1 MKLNENQELAWM
13 TATLI
18 NKEPFGKNFK
28 LTFSRSKGKPTYY
41 LVLHEWRKKEYQ
53 TLELGK
59 IYLYQ
64 WRKGFKGYSFIT
76 YLESSQESQN
86 LEKSQINLNQ
96 QHTEIKNTIIQQVI
110 KDLQIKDNTEKSLQQ
125 RLEKLKTKANQISL
139 NDNPTLLL
147 NWIEETLSIFW
158 LQLKQLPTGHIR
170 TETQQRAERM
180 ITNLSALFLSDYL
193 YDDNCQWV
201 KKENVFCPS
210 CNKKSS
216 EFLLKESIRKTLKE
230 S

>member
-1 MKLNENQELAWM
+1 MKLNESQKLAWT

-28 LTFSRSKGKPTYY
+28 LTFSRSKGKATYY
-41 LVLHEWRKKEYQ
+41 LVLHERRKKEYRV
-53 TLELGK
+53 LELGK
-59 IYLYQ
+59 DYLYQ

-76 YLESSQESQN
+76 YLSQESQN
-86 LEKSQINLNQ
+86 LEMPQTNLNQ
-96 QHTEIKNTIIQQVI
+96 YQTDIKNTIIQQVI
-110 KDLQIKDNTEKSLQQ
+110 KDLQIKDNTERNLQQ
-125 RLEKLKTKANQISL
+125 RLEKLKTKANQIFSS
-139 NDNPTLLL
+139 DNSTLLL
-147 NWIEETLSIFW
+147 NWIEEALGIFW
-158 LQLKQLPTGHIR
+158 LQLKQLPEGHAR
-170 TETQQRAERM
+170 TETQQRVDRM

-201 KKENVFCPS
+201 KKENVFCPN